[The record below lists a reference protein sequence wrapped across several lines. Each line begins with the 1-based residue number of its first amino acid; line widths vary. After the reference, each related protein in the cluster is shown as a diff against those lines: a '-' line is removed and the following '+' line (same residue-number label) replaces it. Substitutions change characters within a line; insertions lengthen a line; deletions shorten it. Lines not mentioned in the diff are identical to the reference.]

1 MKLNLFRGMAIFLTQ
16 VPLVLFV
23 GAKFDL
29 LFGFNRLDSGFSLL
43 LSLFVGVPL
52 VNLSWIIIETV
63 QLVRASRRRDGTAS
77 FSEPL
82 VALLF
87 LAESIA
93 IDFYILSHA
102 RM

>member
-1 MKLNLFRGMAIFLTQ
+1 MTQ
-16 VPLVLFV
+16 VPLILFV

-29 LFGFNRLDSGFSLL
+29 LFGFNRLDSGFGLL

-52 VNLSWIIIETV
+52 FNLSWVIVETV
-63 QLVRASRRRDGTAS
+63 QSVRVFRRRGGIAS
-77 FSEPL
+77 FFTPL

-93 IDFYILSHA
+93 IDLYILSHA